1 MSIGTFREW
10 LRESE
15 LNEAKGKNFWVVGT
29 ENNGGDKDAILAIYY
44 VDLKLKNTVR
54 IAYNMEQDKLYFTE
68 GYPGKSKG
76 NTEPSR
82 TYNETTL
89 EGDFN
94 RYFSS
99 ALRPPKEA
107 ITDFIKIFKIMKSG
121 STENFRNQY

>member
-1 MSIGTFREW
+1 MKTFREW
-10 LRESE
+10 LREGE

-44 VDLKLKNTVR
+44 VDLKLKDTVR
-54 IAYNMEQDKLYFTE
+54 VAYNMEQDKIYFSE

-76 NTEPSR
+76 NIDPSK
-82 TYNETTL
+82 TYSEVTL

-99 ALRPPKEA
+99 RLRPPEEA
-107 ITDFIKIFKIMKSG
+107 IKDFIKIFKIMKSG
-121 STENFRNQY
+121 STKNFREQYN